1 MEGKPISHAEVTC
14 CTNLAAQCI
23 LTCGAVIAGTFLQPL
38 LKRCTDL
45 QSLHLSNIPALNW
58 GPVKDASGMWPDLRI
73 TKLHVR
79 GVNLDEGFGLFLDR
93 MVGLTELEID
103 GPAGNL
109 KAASVSW

>member
-1 MEGKPISHAEVTC
+1 MSF
-14 CTNLAAQCI
+14 
-23 LTCGAVIAGTFLQPL
+23 LTCGGAATTGVFLQPL
-38 LKRCTDL
+38 FEHCTDL
-45 QSLHLSNIPALNW
+45 QSLHLSNISALQW
-58 GPVKDASGMWPDLRI
+58 GPCKDAAGQWPVMRI

-79 GVNLDEGFGLFLDR
+79 GVNLDADFGLILDR